1 MVPLAPCIA
10 LHLHLSFIAS
20 PNPIPTEIDI
30 STYNHHS
37 NGHSIQDAPVVAP
50 PRCIA
55 ILAPQII
62 NMNPKVIT
70 RFAPSPTGYLHV
82 GGARTALFSWLLAR
96 HTGGQFL
103 LRIEDTD
110 QARSTDE
117 SVRSVLEDLRWLGLN
132 WDNPQLVYQSKRV
145 DIYNRIIQDLISRG
159 LAYKAYEKPEEL
171 DAQRKIAERAKR
183 PYIYKRPTL
192 TPEQIK
198 TFESEGRPSAVRFA
212 MPVKEYRFMDVVLDK
227 EIVLAASQVQ
237 DFIIRKTDGMPTF
250 HFAVVV
256 DDAEMG
262 ITHVLR
268 GQEHLLNTVNHIAL
282 QEALGYPRPIFGHLP
297 VILNTDG
304 SKMSKRDRD
313 KKIRHHVN
321 LWRRNHTGQSLGIP
335 EDRIE
340 WWLSDDGRQLE
351 AAEHKK
357 IMPIIGLK
365 ESDLPEILIHDFRA
379 NGYLPEVMLN
389 FLALLGWSPGGDKEH
404 MSVKEMV
411 ELFSLDGIGKANA
424 KFNREK
430 LLSFN
435 TDACA
440 AAPEDRLLTA
450 MRDFL
455 TVNPDSP
462 LNQASDDELKHVLKM
477 NAGMRILRE
486 VDEKSRFLFVPD
498 AKIQFQPDAVEKVLK
513 KNEMQ
518 GLKALKATRD
528 LFAGITQWN
537 AHAIEESVKKYCE
550 TTSLGLGKVAQPIRV
565 AVSGT
570 SVSPPIFDTLAFLG
584 KERTLRRMDRCLAAV
599 G

>member
-1 MVPLAPCIA
+1 
-10 LHLHLSFIAS
+10 
-20 PNPIPTEIDI
+20 
-30 STYNHHS
+30 
-37 NGHSIQDAPVVAP
+37 
-50 PRCIA
+50 
-55 ILAPQII
+55 
-62 NMNPKVIT
+62 MNSKIVT

-96 HTGGQFL
+96 HEGGQFV

-110 QARSTDE
+110 LARSTEE

-145 DIYNRIIQDLISRG
+145 DIYNRIVEDLISRG

-183 PYIYKRPTL
+183 PYIYRRPSL
-192 TPEQIK
+192 TAEQIQK
-198 TFESEGRPSAVRFA
+198 LESEGRASVVRFA
-212 MPVKEYRFMDVVLDK
+212 MPVKEYRFTDVVLGK

-262 ITHVLR
+262 ITHILR

-282 QEALGYPRPIFGHLP
+282 QEALGYPRPIYGHLP

-313 KKIRHHVN
+313 KKIRHHAN
-321 LWRRNHTGQSLGIP
+321 LWRRNNSGESLGIM
-335 EDRIE
+335 EERIA
-340 WWLSDDGRQLE
+340 WWFADDGRQLE
-351 AAEHKK
+351 LEEQAKV
-357 IMPIIGLK
+357 MRVIGLK
-365 ESDLPEILIHDFRA
+365 ETDLPEILIHDFRA

-411 ELFSLDGIGKANA
+411 ELFSLDGVGKANA

-440 AAPEDRLLTA
+440 AASEDRLLAA

-455 TVNPDSP
+455 SVNPDSP
-462 LNQASDDELKHVLKM
+462 LNQATDDALRQVLKM

-486 VDEKSRFLFVPD
+486 VDEKSRFLFVAD
-498 AKIQFQPDAVEKVLK
+498 EDIQYQTDAVEKVLR
-513 KNEMQ
+513 KNENQ
-518 GLKALKATRD
+518 GLSALKAARD
-528 LFAGITQWN
+528 LFTGIDQWN
-537 AHAIEESVKKYCE
+537 AHAVEEAVKKYCE
-550 TTSLGLGKVAQPIRV
+550 STGLGLGKVAQPIRV

-570 SVSPPIFDTLAFLG
+570 SISPPIFETLAFLG
-584 KERTLRRMDRCLAAV
+584 KERTLRRVDRCLATV